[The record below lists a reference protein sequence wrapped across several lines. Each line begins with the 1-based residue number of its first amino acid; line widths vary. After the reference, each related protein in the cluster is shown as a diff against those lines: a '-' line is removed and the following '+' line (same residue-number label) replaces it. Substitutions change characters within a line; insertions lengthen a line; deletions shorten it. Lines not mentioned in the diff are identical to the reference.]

1 MNLFS
6 VIPGNFFSVLSSGN
20 REIYF
25 DALMVLSDFLKNNL
39 TIRLDDYIS
48 SLVALI
54 ENRAFIIEAED
65 ETPELPDVVR
75 GGGEPLPNVKAR
87 LILNRLIKTGWIDK
101 EEMDGTFTEI
111 ITPRDYAIRVMRL
124 LDELRDER
132 VHEYNSLVYST
143 YSALKQAAPE
153 GPREM
158 FDALL
163 IARRNT
169 EQLMYE
175 LKSFYHNI
183 RGYLKRIQEQNN
195 VNELLENHFE
205 KFKPL
210 ADRIYHPIKT
220 MDSIHRYRTLVRE
233 ILSKIQEDG
242 ELISGMRE
250 RAMAVRKYEAEDE
263 AGEEILSAIHYT
275 MDVYE
280 NLGNTTDE
288 IDKRYHA
295 YVKNSIDKMTYMM
308 CADQSVKGKI
318 LDILKA
324 YGKARGTERDRIGD
338 ILEANICIDRQY
350 FLDDRSVFHKTI
362 LSRRLNAG
370 TLEIA
375 DLRDFADGALERL
388 AGELKNMYSLDRIR
402 RFVEGLFSA
411 AVRDAGG
418 NALVESENIF
428 LDDDTGFILLIL
440 ALLRSRE
447 QGMGYTVELEEG
459 GVERNGYYIPNMK
472 FRKSSVQNSVQSSV
486 QSFSQSSVKSS
497 VKNFVE
503 KEKGDYD

>member
-6 VIPGNFFSVLSSGN
+6 MIPGNFFSLLSSGN

-25 DALMVLSDFLKNNL
+25 DALMVLNDFLKNNL

-48 SLVALI
+48 SLIALI
-54 ENRAFIIEAED
+54 EDRNFIPEAED
-65 ETPELPDVVR
+65 ETPDLPEAVQGE
-75 GGGEPLPNVKAR
+75 GGLAPNVKAR

-124 LDELRDER
+124 LDELRDDR

-143 YSALKQAAPE
+143 YSALKQAMAE

-163 IARRNT
+163 AVRRNT
-169 EQLMYE
+169 EQLSYE
-175 LKSFYHNI
+175 LKTFYHNT
-183 RGYLKRIQEQNN
+183 RSYLKRIQEQNN
-195 VNELLENHFE
+195 VNDLLENHFE

-220 MDSIHRYRTLVRE
+220 MDSIHRYRTPVRE

-250 RAMAVRKYEAEDE
+250 RAMTVRKYETGDE

-295 YVKNSIDKMTYMM
+295 YIKNSIDKMTYMM
-308 CADQSVKGKI
+308 SADQSVKGKI
-318 LDILKA
+318 MDILKA
-324 YGKARGTERDRIGD
+324 YGKASGVEQDRIGG
-338 ILEANICIDRQY
+338 ILEANICIDRQH
-350 FLDDRSVFHKTI
+350 FLDGESLFHRSI
-362 LSRRLNAG
+362 LSRRPDGGA
-370 TLEIA
+370 LEIA
-375 DLRDFADGALERL
+375 DQQDFADLERL
-388 AGELKNMYSLDRIR
+388 AGELKNMYSLERIR

-411 AVRDAGG
+411 AVRDAAG
-418 NALVESENIF
+418 NALVESANIYVGS
-428 LDDDTGFILLIL
+428 DSDFILLIL
-440 ALLRSRE
+440 SLLRSRE
-447 QGMGYTVELEEG
+447 QGMGYTVELEG
-459 GVERNGYYIPNMK
+459 GRVKKNGYHIPNMK
-472 FRKSSVQNSVQSSV
+472 FRK
-486 QSFSQSSVKSS
+486 
-497 VKNFVE
+497 
-503 KEKGDYD
+503 KGR

>member
-6 VIPGNFFSVLSSGN
+6 MIPGNFFSLLASGN

-25 DALMVLSDFLKNNL
+25 DALMVLNNFLKNDL
-39 TIRLDDYIS
+39 IIRLDDYIS
-48 SLVALI
+48 SLIALI
-54 ENRAFIIEAED
+54 EDRNFIPEAED
-65 ETPELPDVVR
+65 ETPELPEAVQGA
-75 GGGEPLPNVKAR
+75 GGLTPNLKAR

-124 LDELRDER
+124 LDELRDDR

-143 YSALKQAAPE
+143 YSALKQAMPE

-158 FDALL
+158 FDAVL
-163 IARRNT
+163 AAKRNT
-169 EQLMYE
+169 EQLTYE

-183 RGYLKRIQEQNN
+183 RSYLKHIQEQNN

-220 MDSIHRYRTLVRE
+220 MDSIHRYRTPVRE

-242 ELISGMRE
+242 ELISGMRD

-295 YVKNSIDKMTYMM
+295 YIKNSIDKMTYMM
-308 CADQSVKGKI
+308 SADQSLKGKI

-324 YGKARGTERDRIGD
+324 YGNASGAERDRIGGL
-338 ILEANICIDRQY
+338 LEANICIDRQH
-350 FLDDRSVFHKTI
+350 FLDGESFFHKSI
-362 LSRRLNAG
+362 LSRRLNEG

-375 DLRDFADGALERL
+375 DQRNFADLERL

-411 AVRDAGG
+411 AVRDAAG

-428 LDDDTGFILLIL
+428 VEDDADFILLIL
-440 ALLRSRE
+440 ALFRSRE
-447 QGMGYTVELEEG
+447 QGMDYTVELKEG
-459 GVERNGYYIPNMK
+459 RVERNGYHIPNMK
-472 FRKSSVQNSVQSSV
+472 FRKKRQQGS
-486 QSFSQSSVKSS
+486 
-497 VKNFVE
+497 
-503 KEKGDYD
+503 